1 MLKKF
6 CFILILLPFFL
17 NADEFERIKIAIVP
31 SEYGSEYTA
40 MIESALGSDKRYDF
54 IDPKAIP
61 GILEE
66 IEKRQTG
73 ITEEDDTDKIKLKNV
88 DFLVYFTNIS
98 FKSSYTPAVPAE
110 YDKDGNKI
118 SNAIAESWYVEA
130 TGIIKI
136 VPVEEG
142 GSAKTYKIFG
152 SGSAK
157 NKYLAEGSTKSE
169 MASNVNSSLKSAFP
183 IQSKITDITSSSL
196 KLVKGTSSGIE
207 TGQRYQLF
215 SQKKVTVGGKQYTE
229 NKKIGYVEIDDAQ
242 TEYSSASILFMND
255 SADLSNAKAVEKS
268 FYGVSLEFGT
278 FLLRPK
284 KDDSMKRNIDPFDAK
299 FGLGLFFGNKLQ
311 FGYSVSGGYSD
322 GIFSMSPATL
332 HLRYNAHVYRR
343 SYIVFGLNGAFNMAW
358 DSVNIRTNS
367 SEFGGTLDEFGRY
380 ELDKKTTI
388 TGTAFSFT
396 PYIGWKFILSES
408 TYFQLTAGYGFATD
422 YKWKFSKKTDN
433 EADNTQSEEEK
444 ASITS
449 YEDYMKD
456 NRPAGFEVSLSFGI
470 QF

>member
-88 DFLVYFTNIS
+88 DFIVYFTNINVSS
-98 FKSSYTPAVPAE
+98 FFTPAVPAKF
-110 YDKDGNKI
+110 DKKGKKI
-118 SNAIAESWYVEA
+118 SDEVPAQWDGKAA
-130 TGIIKI
+130 GIIKV
-136 VPVEEG
+136 VPVAEG
-142 GSAKTYKIFG
+142 GSANTYNV
-152 SGSAK
+152 SGSSSAK
-157 NKYLAEGSTKSE
+157 TKVLAEESAKSS
-169 MASNVNSSLKSAFP
+169 MAVQVKSSLKSAFP
-183 IQSKITDITSSSL
+183 IQSRITDVTSASL
-196 KLVKGTSSGIE
+196 KLLRGTSSGIE
-207 TGQRYQLF
+207 AGQRYQLF
-215 SQKKVTVGGKQYTE
+215 SQQKVTVGSKQYSE

-268 FYGVSLEFGT
+268 FYGIALEFSA
-278 FLLRPK
+278 FMLRPK
-284 KDDSMKRNIDPFDAK
+284 KDDSMNRNIDPFDAK

>member
-1 MLKKF
+1 
-6 CFILILLPFFL
+6 
-17 NADEFERIKIAIVP
+17 
-31 SEYGSEYTA
+31 
-40 MIESALGSDKRYDF
+40 
-54 IDPKAIP
+54 
-61 GILEE
+61 
-66 IEKRQTG
+66 
-73 ITEEDDTDKIKLKNV
+73 
-88 DFLVYFTNIS
+88 
-98 FKSSYTPAVPAE
+98 
-110 YDKDGNKI
+110 
-118 SNAIAESWYVEA
+118 
-130 TGIIKI
+130 
-136 VPVEEG
+136 
-142 GSAKTYKIFG
+142 
-152 SGSAK
+152 
-157 NKYLAEGSTKSE
+157 
-169 MASNVNSSLKSAFP
+169 
-183 IQSKITDITSSSL
+183 
-196 KLVKGTSSGIE
+196 
-207 TGQRYQLF
+207 
-215 SQKKVTVGGKQYTE
+215 
-229 NKKIGYVEIDDAQ
+229 
-242 TEYSSASILFMND
+242 
-255 SADLSNAKAVEKS
+255 
-268 FYGVSLEFGT
+268 
-278 FLLRPK
+278 
-284 KDDSMKRNIDPFDAK
+284 
-299 FGLGLFFGNKLQ
+299 
-311 FGYSVSGGYSD
+311 
-322 GIFSMSPATL
+322 MSPATL